1 MLRKLLMVCSVI
13 FLSSACT
20 STLDKL
26 RNAQHVDSE
35 YHASL
40 SKLYLEFAESEAD
53 QYDWF
58 DSTYFAEKGL
68 LVANGANV
76 TPENLMDWDLPPAI
90 IDDLTHA
97 REYLIKA
104 LDEDNKER
112 LPDLSA
118 RALFLYDCWVEQQ
131 EENWQVEHIES
142 CREEFYDV
150 LDQLLEKSKENA
162 EIKLTELTGVRNLD
176 AAEKEKA
183 AIEAIPDEPTALT
196 YMVFFDF
203 GSSKLD
209 QQSKNT
215 VNKVIADMSS
225 LKGKYEIIINGH
237 ADRAGNQKLNLNLS
251 RKRARTV
258 KSKFVKAGINKD
270 VVQIFSFG
278 ESDPRIDTKDG
289 EKNRMNRRVEII
301 VTE

>member
-1 MLRKLLMVCSVI
+1 
-13 FLSSACT
+13 
-20 STLDKL
+20 
-26 RNAQHVDSE
+26 VDSE
-35 YHASL
+35 YRASL

-76 TPENLMDWDLPPAI
+76 SPENLGDWDLPPEI
-90 IDDLTHA
+90 IDDMTHA
-97 REYLIKA
+97 REYLTKA
-104 LDEDNKER
+104 LDEDNKDR

-150 LDQLLEKSKENA
+150 LDRLLEKSKENA

-176 AAEKEKA
+176 AGEKEKA
-183 AIEAIPDEPTALT
+183 AIEAISDEPATLT

-203 GSSKLD
+203 GSTKLD
-209 QQSKNT
+209 KQSKET
-215 VNKVIADMSS
+215 VNNVIEDIRA
-225 LKGKYEIIINGH
+225 LEGKYEIIINGH
-237 ADRAGNQKLNLNLS
+237 ADRAGNQKTNLHLS
-251 RKRARTV
+251 HKRAKTV
-258 KSKFVKAGINKD
+258 KSKFVKAGINKKA
-270 VVQIFSFG
+270 VQIFSFG
-278 ESDPRIDTKDG
+278 ESDPRIDTADG